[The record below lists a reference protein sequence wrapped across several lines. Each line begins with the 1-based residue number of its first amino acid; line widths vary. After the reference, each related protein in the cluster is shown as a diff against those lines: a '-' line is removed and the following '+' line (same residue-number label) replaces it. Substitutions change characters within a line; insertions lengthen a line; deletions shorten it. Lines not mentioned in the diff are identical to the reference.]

1 MKILVTGPQG
11 SGKTTQAKLL
21 AEYLDIPFIGMGGV
35 LRERMERDDEIGNK
49 IREAMDKGILVDDEI
64 VANFTKQKVLEDEKG
79 YIMDGYPR
87 SIHQLK
93 LFNPD
98 FDKVF
103 YLDIS
108 DEEVMSR
115 LLKRGRADDTPLLIK
130 ERLAIYH
137 EDTESLLSIYKE
149 KGILVVIDGSLPIEQ
164 IKERMREALN
174 G

>member
-21 AEYLDIPFIGMGGV
+21 SEFLKVPFIGMGGV
-35 LRERMERDDEIGNK
+35 LRERMEQDDELGNK
-49 IREAMDKGILVDDEI
+49 IREAMDKGVLVDDEI

-79 YIMDGYPR
+79 YVMDGYPR
-87 SIHQLK
+87 SIHQAN

-103 YLDIS
+103 YLDIN
-108 DEEVMSR
+108 DDEVMSR
-115 LLKRGRADDTPLLIK
+115 LLKRGRADDTSDLIK

-137 EDTESLLSIYKE
+137 EETEPLLSIYKE
-149 KGILVVIDGSLPIEQ
+149 KAILEIIDGSLSIDQ
-164 IKERMREALN
+164 IQERMRKTLN